1 MHAAGTFTVE
11 DAWYI
16 TSRGC
21 WVLVGEIQGE
31 FGVVRQLLFA
41 TGVLLPIS
49 QMCPVNVSNKNRI
62 HKTGLITSAHF
73 ASRQELLHQ
82 QIIGATAQVLE

>member
-11 DAWYI
+11 DAFYI
-16 TSRGC
+16 TNRG
-21 WVLVGEIQGE
+21 WVLIGEIQGE
-31 FGVVRQLLFA
+31 FGVVRQLRFA